1 LAITG
6 NAWKKRL
13 KDSPFHHWQPKI
25 VHLDLA
31 VDCADS
37 PFLKEQFNPVEKSRF
52 LYIGRTAWYKNISFL
67 ESLVEKLPEK
77 YFSWMGGSQRLKNIN
92 GLGKLDFSN
101 VEHIISSKNS
111 IF

>member
-1 LAITG
+1 MAQAMNTEAYIET
-6 NAWKKRL
+6 
-13 KDSPFHHWQPKI
+13 
-25 VHLDLA
+25 
-31 VDCADS
+31 VDPGVD
-37 PFLKEQFNPVEKSRF
+37 PVEKSRF

>member
-1 LAITG
+1 MAITG

-92 GLGKLDFSN
+92 
-101 VEHIISSKNS
+101 
-111 IF
+111 